1 MAGINGSGR
10 FYTRFTDAT
19 AEGAQAGAAMKTH
32 TLPLLRCLKLL
43 PALVLLPWS
52 LSAEPVKDRPV
63 SDDEALVQIALLL
76 DTSNSMDGLIEQA
89 KSQLWK
95 IVNEFND
102 AQQHGKAAVV
112 QVALYEYG
120 NNNLSVGTN
129 YIRLVQPFTR
139 DLDTVSDHLFKLTTH
154 GGQEYCGAVVR
165 EAVDRLAWEA
175 SPQVYKAI
183 FIAGN
188 EPFTQG
194 TVNPNEACRAALQ
207 RGIVVN
213 TIHCGSQAAGE
224 SGGWRTGAAL
234 AEGKFMTINQDKAIV
249 RLEAPQD
256 KEIARLSIELNKTYI
271 SYGREGPR
279 AEANQLR
286 QDENAAANAPAGA
299 SVQRALTKISRN
311 YDSSSWDLVDAVKRK
326 GVAPS
331 SVKPEDLPK
340 EYQQL
345 DEAALQKLVEEKS
358 TERERIQSEIKK
370 LNEAREQFLADKTR
384 EQGEA
389 DTLDAVIGKAVREQA
404 AKVKIEFK

>member
-10 FYTRFTDAT
+10 FYTRFTDA
-19 AEGAQAGAAMKTH
+19 AAGVVEAGGAMKTH
-32 TLPLLRCLKLL
+32 SILHRTLKLL
-43 PALVLLPWS
+43 PTLALLPWC

-63 SDDEALVQIALLL
+63 NDDEALVQIALLL

-102 AQQHGKAAVV
+102 ARQDGKPVVV

-120 NNNLSVGTN
+120 NNNLSIGTN

-139 DLDTVSDHLFKLTTH
+139 DLDAVSDHLFKLTTN
-154 GGQEYCGAVVR
+154 GGQEYCGAAVR
-165 EAVDRLAWEA
+165 EAVDRLAWDA
-175 SPQVYKAI
+175 SPKVYKTL

-194 TVNPNEACRAALQ
+194 PVNPNEACRSAIQ

-213 TIHCGSQAAGE
+213 TIHCGNEAAGE

-234 AEGKFMTINQDKAIV
+234 ADGKFMTIDQDKAIV
-249 RLEAPQD
+249 RIPAPQD
-256 KEIARLSIELNKTYI
+256 KEIARLSLELNKTYI
-271 SYGREGPR
+271 SYGREGAK

-286 QDENAAANAPAGA
+286 QDNNAAATAAAG
-299 SVQRALTKISRN
+299 SLVQRALTKISRN
-311 YDSSSWDLVDAVKRK
+311 YDNRSWDLVDAVKRQ
-326 GVAPS
+326 GIAPS
-331 SVKPEDLPK
+331 ALSPEELPADFK
-340 EYQQL
+340 GLPEEEIRKRV
-345 DEAALQKLVEEKS
+345 EAKAA
-358 TERERIQSEIKK
+358 ERERLQAEIKK
-370 LNEAREQFLADKTR
+370 LNEAREKYLAGKAR

-389 DTLDAVIGKAVREQA
+389 NTLDAVIGKAVREQA
-404 AKVKIEFK
+404 ARVKIEFK